1 MYVKNYKKLVKFLKD
16 NFPQD
21 YPVSV
26 RRVVMSQEYDGDCQ
40 LKNKHYLIR
49 INKCLKE
56 HVAIDTLL
64 HEYAHCVSWNKCTSD
79 HHCSEWGKAYS
90 KLYRAFLKEFLD
102 G

>member
-1 MYVKNYKKLVKFLKD
+1 MKTYKKLVRFLKD
-16 NFPQD
+16 SFPQD

-26 RRVVMSQEYDGDCQ
+26 RRVKMSKAYDGDCE
-40 LKNKHYLIR
+40 LKKKYFLVR
-49 INKCLKE
+49 INNRLPE

-64 HEYAHCVSWNKCTSD
+64 HEYAHCVAWNKCMVD

-90 KLYRAFLKEFLD
+90 KIYRAFLKEFLD